1 MLKKGIQ
8 KRGIVRRMPVKEFT
22 NSIRKEISINQLE
35 LSREE
40 LFSFIE
46 KKAIESKELAE
57 LDIDEI
63 NKVVRRAFFAVN
75 SDLSILE
82 PYINNES
89 ISEIM
94 VNGYKNIFI
103 EKNGKIKRTKDE
115 FFDVEEL
122 EEVIRRLAGS
132 VHREINEMVPIVD
145 ARTKDGAR
153 VNSVYKNIALGGPI
167 LTIRRF
173 PKVNITM
180 KDLVLYKT
188 ITLEAAMFLEELLIC
203 GYNFFISGGT
213 SSGKTT
219 FLNALTGLIP
229 ADERV
234 IIIEDSAELRPIGI
248 SNLVR
253 MESRTTS
260 DGRNDIQINELI
272 KTSLRMRPDRI
283 IIGEIR
289 DGKAL
294 LDMLN
299 GLNTGHSGLCTGHGN
314 SSAGM
319 LKRMEAL
326 YMQEANFPLM
336 AIDEQIA
343 EGLDIIIHIKRF
355 RNNIRKVSEISEI
368 FINEDGRLA
377 LNKLFALEAGKLM
390 RTKNELIN
398 KEKLDIERQEM
409 DDEN

>member
-1 MLKKGIQ
+1 MLTKQ
-8 KRGIVRRMPVKEFT
+8 FT
-22 NSIRKEISINQLE
+22 NNIRKEISINQME
-35 LSREE
+35 LSNEE
-40 LFSFIE
+40 MFSFIE
-46 KKAIESKELAE
+46 KKALESSELAE

-63 NKVVRRAFFAVN
+63 NKVVRRVFFAVN

-82 PYINNES
+82 PYINDES
-89 ISEIM
+89 VSEIM

-103 EKNGKIKRTKDE
+103 EKDGKIQRTKDE
-115 FFDVEEL
+115 FFDIEEL
-122 EEVIRRLAGS
+122 EEVIRRVAGS

-145 ARTKDGAR
+145 ARTRDGAR
-153 VNSVYKNIALGGPI
+153 VNAVYKNVALGGPI

-173 PKVNITM
+173 PKINITM
-180 KDLVLYKT
+180 EDLIAYKT
-188 ITLEAAMFLEELLIC
+188 VTHEAAMFLKRLLVC

-219 FLNALTGLIP
+219 FLNALTGCIP
-229 ADERV
+229 EGERV

-326 YMQEANFPLM
+326 YMQEANFPLR

-355 RNNIRKVSEISEI
+355 KNNIRKVSEISEI

-377 LNKLFALEAGKLM
+377 LNKLFVLEAGELV

-398 KEKLDIERQEM
+398 KEKLSIENHEVS
-409 DDEN
+409 DENRL